1 MEPAIGLIELNSIA
15 QGIMVADAMVKKAP
29 VRILEAA
36 PVCPGKYLVLVAGEV
51 SPVESSMNIGLET
64 GGAYVVDQLILTQV
78 HPQVIPAIL
87 AITDIEELE
96 ALGVIETFSMA
107 SSIVAADKAAKIANI
122 KLIEIRLAKGLGGKA
137 YTTLTG
143 EVAEVETAVA
153 AGVEYVASNGL
164 LVNKVII
171 PAPHIDLAEKI
182 L

>member
-29 VRILEAA
+29 IRILEAE

-51 SPVESSMNIGLET
+51 SPVESSMNIGLEV
-64 GGAYVVDQLILTQV
+64 GGAYVIDQLFLPQV

-87 AITDIEELE
+87 AITDVERLD
-96 ALGVIETFSMA
+96 ALGIIETFSMA
-107 SSIVAADKAAKIANI
+107 SSIVAADKAAKVADIQ
-122 KLIEIRLAKGLGGKA
+122 LIEIRLAKGLGGKA
-137 YTTLTG
+137 YVTLTG
-143 EVAEVETAVA
+143 EVAEVEAAVD
-153 AGVEYVASNGL
+153 AGVEYVVSNGL

-171 PAPHIDLAEKI
+171 RAPHIDLAERI